1 MRKVSVII
9 PIFRVEKFIERCAIS
24 LFEQTLDS
32 IEYIFVDDTTPDKSI
47 EILTDVLERYP
58 QRKPQVTILRHDVNK
73 GLPAARN
80 SGLSVA
86 GGEYVFHCDSD
97 DYLESNALEQM
108 LNVAEKTDS
117 DIVWCDYYLSFS
129 MNERIMVQPNYSN
142 SQEAIK
148 GMLSGTMKY
157 NVWNK
162 LAKRRLYVDNSI
174 SFPAGHSM
182 GEDMTMIKLFAHA
195 KKVAY
200 INAPLYHYIRL
211 NTDAMTQSYSE
222 RKIADIE
229 FNVAQTLDYLLK
241 NCKFDL
247 TQEFAFFK
255 LSTKLP
261 LLISDKICNYR
272 IWNELYPEANKY
284 ILKNKKQS
292 VRIRV
297 LQWLASKKV
306 YSFVKLYNIILN
318 KLKNVLLYK

>member
-1 MRKVSVII
+1 MSKVSVII

-162 LAKRRLYVDNSI
+162 LAKRRLYVNNSI

-318 KLKNVLLYK
+318 KLIYGLLYK

>member
-1 MRKVSVII
+1 MSKVSVII

-162 LAKRRLYVDNSI
+162 LAKRRLYVNNSI

-182 GEDMTMIKLFAHA
+182 GEDMTMIKLFANA

-318 KLKNVLLYK
+318 KLIYGLLYK

>member
-1 MRKVSVII
+1 MSKVSVII
-9 PIFRVEKFIERCAIS
+9 PIFRVEKFIERCAFS

-129 MNERIMVQPNYSN
+129 MNERIIVQPNYSN

-318 KLKNVLLYK
+318 KLIYGLLYK

>member
-1 MRKVSVII
+1 MSKVSVII

-97 DYLESNALEQM
+97 DYLENNALEQM

-162 LAKRRLYVDNSI
+162 LAKRRLYVNNSI

-318 KLKNVLLYK
+318 KLIYGLLYK